1 MKTYV
6 EKYTKI
12 CKSTSSG
19 KDSFKKALR
28 EFYDSEP
35 INVSLRNNVDDM
47 FQFFPKAIEKYE
59 EEFEKLSLISISH
72 REVKMSDY
80 LTSGYIASEI
90 NSSLRAEGVN
100 SSRKIVD
107 QVIKSMSEGK
117 KLGMGEIEQLIKN
130 YYQALQFILNKN
142 MINEKN
148 IRTLYTLLTTDIHS
162 DVLEHHQLYR
172 EEEVSV
178 GNDYGL
184 DPKKIKD
191 KMNKLISFINS
202 DELENKIQ
210 TKAIIAEYA
219 FENIHPYIDF
229 NGRMGRLIHLW
240 ILINNSPN
248 EFWKLV
254 FLSEAIYAF
263 KLKLD
268 TTYRRI
274 VKAKRNNAN
283 IDMTYFIGRYY
294 EILIEHSEAY
304 INMKKLVNEMS
315 FKPSRH
321 FRLFII
327 DLLLLNG
334 ADGKWYDISE
344 FKRKYSD
351 YSNTVYNRVLSNIR
365 NSKLF
370 EIREG
375 KPIQFRLIKKQI

>member
-19 KDSFKKALR
+19 KNSFKKSLK
-28 EFYDSEP
+28 EFYISDP
-35 INVSLRNNVDDM
+35 IDVSLSNNNDDE
-47 FQFFPKAIEKYE
+47 FQFFPKVIEKYE
-59 EEFEKLSLISISH
+59 KEFERLSLISISH
-72 REVKMSDY
+72 RGIEMSDY
-80 LTSGYIASEI
+80 LASGYIASEI

-117 KLGMGEIEQLIKN
+117 KLGIGEIEQLIRN

-142 MINEKN
+142 RINEQN

-172 EEEVSV
+172 EEGVSI
-178 GNDYGL
+178 GNDFGL

-191 KMNKLISFINS
+191 KMNMLITFINS
-202 DELENKIQ
+202 EELENKIQ
-210 TKAIIAEYA
+210 TKAIIAEYI

-240 ILINNSPN
+240 ILINNSAN
-248 EFWKLV
+248 EFWKLI

-274 VKAKRNNAN
+274 VKAKNNNAN
-283 IDMTYFIGRYY
+283 IDLTYFIGRYY
-294 EILIEHSEAY
+294 EMLIEHSKAY
-304 INMKKLVNEMS
+304 INMKEMVNEMS
-315 FKPSRH
+315 FKPTRH
-321 FRLFII
+321 LRLFII
-327 DLLLLNG
+327 DLLTMNG

-344 FKRKYSD
+344 FKRRYPD
-351 YSNTVYNRVLSNIR
+351 YSNTVYNRVLSDIR

>member
-19 KDSFKKALR
+19 KNSFKKSLK
-28 EFYDSEP
+28 EFYISDP
-35 INVSLRNNVDDM
+35 IDVSLSNNDDDV
-47 FQFFPKAIEKYE
+47 FQFFPKVIEKYE
-59 EEFEKLSLISISH
+59 KEFERLSLISISH
-72 REVKMSDY
+72 RGIEMSDY
-80 LTSGYIASEI
+80 LASGYIASEI

-117 KLGMGEIEQLIKN
+117 KLGIGEIEQLIRN

-142 MINEKN
+142 RINEQN

-172 EEEVSV
+172 EEGVSI
-178 GNDYGL
+178 GNDFGL

-191 KMNKLISFINS
+191 KMNMLITFINS
-202 DELENKIQ
+202 EELENKIQ
-210 TKAIIAEYA
+210 TKAIIAEYI

-240 ILINNSPN
+240 ILINNSAN
-248 EFWKLV
+248 EFWKLI

-274 VKAKRNNAN
+274 VKAKNNNAN
-283 IDMTYFIGRYY
+283 IDLTYFIGRYY
-294 EILIEHSEAY
+294 EMLIEHSEAY
-304 INMKKLVNEMS
+304 INMKEMVNEMS
-315 FKPSRH
+315 FKPTRH
-321 FRLFII
+321 LRLFII
-327 DLLLLNG
+327 DLLTMNG

-344 FKRKYSD
+344 FKRRYPD
-351 YSNTVYNRVLSNIR
+351 YSNTVYNRVLSDIR

>member
-19 KDSFKKALR
+19 KNSFKKSLK
-28 EFYDSEP
+28 EFYISDP
-35 INVSLRNNVDDM
+35 IDVSLSNNNDDE
-47 FQFFPKAIEKYE
+47 FQFFPKVIEKYE
-59 EEFEKLSLISISH
+59 KEFERLSLISISH
-72 REVKMSDY
+72 RGIEMSDY
-80 LTSGYIASEI
+80 LASGYIASEI

-117 KLGMGEIEQLIKN
+117 KLGIGEIEQLIRN

-142 MINEKN
+142 RINEQN

-172 EEEVSV
+172 EEGVSI
-178 GNDYGL
+178 GNDFGL

-191 KMNKLISFINS
+191 KMNMLITFINS
-202 DELENKIQ
+202 EELENKIQ
-210 TKAIIAEYA
+210 TKAIIAEYI

-240 ILINNSPN
+240 ILINNSAN
-248 EFWKLV
+248 EFWKLI

-274 VKAKRNNAN
+274 VKAKNNNAN
-283 IDMTYFIGRYY
+283 IDLTYFIGRYY
-294 EILIEHSEAY
+294 EMLIEHSEAY
-304 INMKKLVNEMS
+304 INMKEMVNEMS
-315 FKPSRH
+315 FKPTRH
-321 FRLFII
+321 LRLFII
-327 DLLLLNG
+327 DLLTMNG

-344 FKRKYSD
+344 FKRRYPD
-351 YSNTVYNRVLSNIR
+351 YSNTVYNRVLSDIR